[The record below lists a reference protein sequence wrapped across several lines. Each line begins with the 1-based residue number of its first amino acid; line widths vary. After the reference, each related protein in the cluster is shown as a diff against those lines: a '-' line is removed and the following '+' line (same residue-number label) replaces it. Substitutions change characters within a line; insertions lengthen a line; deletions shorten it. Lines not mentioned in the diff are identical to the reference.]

1 MKKNTNNS
9 NTTKSKNKSNHCA
22 NINNV
27 LTLLLIILIVM
38 YIIKNGGIG
47 NVVSDLIEGF
57 HNVCNGYE
65 CYYDPV
71 LGYPS
76 RLYQPTRYI
85 NPTRNMITDLRGDPL
100 CPNERM
106 QPMYIGPFGQ
116 PTIHPRNYTWRH
128 CH

>member
-1 MKKNTNNS
+1 MKTNTNNS
-9 NTTKSKNKSNHCA
+9 SNRYKNKLIYCS
-22 NINNV
+22 NINNI
-27 LTLLLIILIVM
+27 LTLLLIILLVI
-38 YIIKNGGIG
+38 YIFKKGGISNFVG
-47 NVVSDLIEGF
+47 NFIEGF
-57 HNVCNGYE
+57 HNLCNGYE

-71 LGYPS
+71 LGYPT

-106 QPMYIGPFGQ
+106 MPMYIGPFGQ

>member
-1 MKKNTNNS
+1 MKKNTNNNSS
-9 NTTKSKNKSNHCA
+9 NNSSNNSKHCS
-22 NINNV
+22 NINNFFTIL
-27 LTLLLIILIVM
+27 LTILLII
-38 YIIKNGGIG
+38 YIIKHGGIG
-47 NVVSDLIEGF
+47 IVIGDFIEGF
-57 HNVCNGYE
+57 HNMCNGYE
-65 CYYDPV
+65 CHYDPIFA
-71 LGYPS
+71 YPS

-106 QPMYIGPFGQ
+106 MPLQIGPFGQ

>member
-1 MKKNTNNS
+1 MKKNTNNL
-9 NTTKSKNKSNHCA
+9 NNKSNNKKNHCA
-22 NINNV
+22 SINNV
-27 LTLLLIILIVM
+27 LTLLLIILTVI

-47 NVVSDLIEGF
+47 IVVGEFIEGF